1 MSVTVEFQPTLAFTV
16 MGFQR
21 LFQDGLFILAV
32 ESDGNGFGN
41 PVGGVGSYR
50 NPPATPLSVVV
61 VDPLVTLGDKNVK
74 TPTEDT
80 AQAEVCRLLSGILIT
95 LLRWTNAT
103 RDQLKEERER
113 GRLRDGCFDKNDKLP
128 NRGV

>member
-1 MSVTVEFQPTLAFTV
+1 M
-16 MGFQR
+16 
-21 LFQDGLFILAV
+21 AV

-103 RDQLKEERER
+103 RDQVKEEREM
-113 GRLRDGCFDKNDKLP
+113 
-128 NRGV
+128 GVGSETVALTRMTSCPTVGSEVL